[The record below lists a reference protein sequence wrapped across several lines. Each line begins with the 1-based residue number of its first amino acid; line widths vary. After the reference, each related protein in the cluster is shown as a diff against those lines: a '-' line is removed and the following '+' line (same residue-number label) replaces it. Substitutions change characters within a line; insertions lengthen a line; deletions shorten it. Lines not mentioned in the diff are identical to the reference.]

1 LTIILNLAANA
12 TVLLSR
18 LVVLLNSRLTMF
30 LSNLVR
36 LRLSK
41 RFKRFRRLVLRRAF

>member
-1 LTIILNLAANA
+1 MILNLVANV
-12 TVLLSR
+12 TVLLGG
-18 LVVLLNSRLTMF
+18 LVVLLNGRLTMF

-41 RFKRFRRLVLRRAF
+41 RFKRFRRLELRRAF